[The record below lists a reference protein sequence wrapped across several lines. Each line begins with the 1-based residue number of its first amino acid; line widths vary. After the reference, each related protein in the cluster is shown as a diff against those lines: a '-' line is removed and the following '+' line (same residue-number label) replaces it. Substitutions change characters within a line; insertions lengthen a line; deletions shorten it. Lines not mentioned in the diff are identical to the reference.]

1 MSKTSARLTH
11 ITANGLGND
20 PETRPTP
27 DFLAAARIRRATL
40 ENSVRW
46 FLEDGDTVAAQA
58 AMVAL
63 NELNATIAKLERLA
77 MPPAG
82 TCPVCGRNLT
92 EIVPFDTVC
101 PQCAARWFEQ
111 IHEIEF

>member
-27 DFLAAARIRRATL
+27 DFLQVARIRRATL

-46 FLEDGDTVAAQA
+46 FLEDGDEIAAQA